1 MVTVTFCTSG
11 MVLKKAGAN
20 TSSALTTLFI
30 GSGATAECALDT
42 WITETESL
50 INAVCRYDFTSTYS
64 GLSANTKKILQGV
77 ASDLAA
83 IDAINYDMSG
93 YGSRTEAE
101 DMINVRRDSALR
113 GLAILRDKK
122 VQKFISDTSTGNV

>member
-30 GSGATAECALDT
+30 GSGVTAECALDT
-42 WITETESL
+42 WITEAESL
-50 INAVCRYDFTSTYS
+50 INAVCRYDFTSTYL